1 MNTVRKI
8 TQILL
13 GVVLAVGWI
22 LTIRFLFMGAWFRLI
37 LMVVILAAPTLAF
50 VRALAVSKANNAP
63 VKDDL
68 ADSFEPYTAQSNPT
82 LQQTGGCVRY
92 CPHCGARNET
102 GGKFCAECG
111 KSMLE

>member
-8 TQILL
+8 SQILL

-22 LTIRFLFMGAWFRLI
+22 LTLRFLFIGAWFRLI
-37 LMVVILAAPTLAF
+37 LMVVILFAPTLAF

-63 VKDDL
+63 AGDDL
-68 ADSFEPYTAQSNPT
+68 ADSFEPYAAQSNPT
-82 LQQTGGCVRY
+82 LQQTGSVRY